1 MSFAD
6 LIQNP
11 SFAAFRTRDN
21 IGEQLR
27 LVLSRYRADVDRW
40 TELLDL
46 SDAIFD
52 GVITVKETPALLAQ
66 AFGLSERDGWRMAR
80 DLIAVELAPVRDIV
94 DGLDAQ
100 INAWRDAQPKD
111 DGTTKTYD
119 DYAEETVGRIHVS
132 LSLQHVSRLAG
143 ILKKYLRN
151 ERTKEQTAEF
161 LGRPLVIGGLGMT
174 PEQSAVLL
182 QFVDEDKGKVT
193 LADEVPAT
201 ASHESTIP
209 TEAATQN
216 DVMDPRLHG
225 DDISRNDDNL
235 PEVAPSHEL
244 STETPIAAK
253 PRVGAGFT
261 TPVHDDTAEIAAHA
275 KAMTKARIAPLATDD
290 KLDAAVNAA
299 VAAAA
304 PTLARAKVAKEKF
317 ADIARM
323 AIKGVRDP
331 HQTRAILE
339 RDLGVTGEP
348 ALDLIEAVMT
358 GVASYNA
365 TPIANSESQAAKD
378 AASEVRSSQSEVLDK
393 RFAAVAGAMPKEAV
407 EPVLPEARVSAARTV
422 EEERAVQSAKVDPA
436 KLAAAAES
444 QKPEPARAMLT
455 VGSVPPPQSGE
466 VHMVTDVQFKPHL
479 VGPVEELGTMTT
491 ADFRRLSSDA
501 EEAGRKVRDALEALQ
516 ATSYE
521 DRIRGVQAWRQSPVA
536 ALYASMAAEALNN
549 GVALAEVAARR
560 RNKGEDSL
568 TPAELTAIANVNAAI
583 RF

>member
-80 DLIAVELAPVRDIV
+80 DLIAVELAPVRDV
-94 DGLDAQ
+94 VEGLDVQ
-100 INAWRDAQPKD
+100 INEWRDAHPKD
-111 DGTTKTYD
+111 NSATKTYD
-119 DYAEETVGRIHVS
+119 DYAEEAVGRIHLS

-143 ILKKYLRN
+143 ILKKYLRD
-151 ERTKEQTAEF
+151 ERTKEQTVEF
-161 LGRPLVIGGLGMT
+161 LGRPIVIGGLGMT

-182 QFVDEDKGKVT
+182 QFVDEDKGKIT
-193 LADEVPAT
+193 LVDTLPDAPTEQKGEQPVQDSVPA
-201 ASHESTIP
+201 AE
-209 TEAATQN
+209 E
-216 DVMDPRLHG
+216 
-225 DDISRNDDNL
+225 NL

-253 PRVGAGFT
+253 PPEAVA
-261 TPVHDDTAEIAAHA
+261 PVRLAARDDGKADAAEIAAHA
-275 KAMTKARIAPLATDD
+275 KAMTKARIAPLATDE
-290 KLDAAVNAA
+290 KLDAAVSAA

-304 PTLARAKVAKEKF
+304 TTLASTHVAKEKF

-331 HQTRAILE
+331 HHTRAILE
-339 RDLGVTGEP
+339 RDLGVTGES

-358 GVASYNA
+358 GIGAYNA
-365 TPIANSESQAAKD
+365 SAAGVERALP
-378 AASEVRSSQSEVLDK
+378 AAHADVSAGQVNDSLDK
-393 RFAAVAGAMPKEAV
+393 RFAAVAGTMPKETV

-422 EEERAVQSAKVDPA
+422 EEERAAQSAKVDPV

-466 VHMVTDVQFKPHL
+466 VQMVTDVQFKPHL

-521 DRIRGVQAWRQSPVA
+521 DRIRGVQAWRQSPVS